1 MRLSGWPLISYRT
14 KRITAMV
21 EQFVYYTAGLV
32 IVIMG
37 AAGLIAFL
45 FGEWLHHM
53 TMGED

>member
-1 MRLSGWPLISYRT
+1 
-14 KRITAMV
+14 MV